1 MCLTIRFRRS
11 GLVGAVDSS
20 ARGAGGVG
28 VEVATGVDAGAG
40 ADVVGAVV
48 VTGFVPAEN

>member
-1 MCLTIRFRRS
+1 MQ
-11 GLVGAVDSS
+11 LVAQHEG
-20 ARGAGGVG
+20 GAGGVG
-28 VEVATGVDAGAG
+28 VEVATGVDAGAGAG